1 MTTEFTDQLD
11 ADDRAAGSLHTCT
24 DIQSAASNL
33 HTATPSTVNIS
44 SLQSESHQPSANAA
58 LSARLDS
65 ANAPSPFGV
74 GDAQS
79 PRRARMART
88 ESSMTHREKRRAT
101 LAEKLQEVFEL
112 NEVEEVLAEYSC
124 WLFRS
129 VLLQG
134 FLYLTSGHLCFYAY
148 LQGQEGQTVRS
159 GSLFKKSSKSPLFTK
174 FWMILRDDTLS
185 WYSSSTDP
193 YFPLDQINLH
203 YITGVQPSKKVPK
216 RFKVS
221 TATKAY
227 TFEAESEKSQQEWI
241 KVIKK
246 SVFRAQN
253 EGESVKV
260 GICSM
265 SRTSELDIL
274 PVTDCN
280 SPRDHSC
287 DRSHRPLRICRH
299 DCPSASQ

>member
-1 MTTEFTDQLD
+1 MTTEYTDQLD
-11 ADDRAAGSLHTCT
+11 ADDCAAGASATTT
-24 DIQSAASNL
+24 DAQNAGSNPQ
-33 HTATPSTVNIS
+33 TATQSTVNVS

-58 LSARLDS
+58 LSARLDR

-74 GDAQS
+74 GEAQS
-79 PRRARMART
+79 TRRGRMART
-88 ESSMTHREKRRAT
+88 ESSITHREKRRAT

-112 NEVEEVLAEYSC
+112 DELEEVLAEYSC

-159 GSLFKKSSKSPLFTK
+159 GSLFKKSSKSPLYTK
-174 FWMILRDDTLS
+174 FWIILRDDTLS

-203 YITGVQPSKKVPK
+203 YVTGVQPSKKEPK
-216 RFKVS
+216 RFKIT
-221 TATKAY
+221 TATNTY
-227 TFEAESEKSQQEWI
+227 TFQAESEKSKHEWI

-260 GICSM
+260 RVCSM
-265 SRTSELDIL
+265 SHKTELDISL
-274 PVTDCN
+274 VTDC
-280 SPRDHSC
+280 HS
-287 DRSHRPLRICRH
+287 S
-299 DCPSASQ
+299 